1 MSPLTQMLVNE
12 VLRLVRPVHHFL
24 FRKEFEEEAELCK
37 TFFQE
42 FMDLIHKLPHVKKSS
57 LLRVPKLME
66 YICVINPT
74 EAE

>member
-1 MSPLTQMLVNE
+1 MVSLSQMLVNE
-12 VLRLVRPVHHFL
+12 VLRLMRPVHHFL
-24 FRKEFEEEAELCK
+24 FRKEFEEEAELSK
-37 TFFQE
+37 AFFQE
-42 FMDLIHKLPHVKKSS
+42 FMDLIHKLPRVKRSA